1 MDWRAGLILALIL
14 VFMGWFFWITKLGL
28 DWTRLEDLVSR
39 VLNELRR
46 RCAMN
51 VVARNIR
58 SYFGEFGLLLKLP
71 REFWA
76 IQALNLFWSLAYFA
90 IATFG
95 SIHMSQDVGFS
106 DEAAGLVLSTFIT
119 GTAII
124 MILMGPVLDKY
135 GYRKVTLCSMGIM
148 LVGIIGIGA
157 TPMFFGT
164 TMVSK
169 TLIVAFYVVTAIGN
183 GLAAPVVMAG
193 TKRFTNRST
202 RAVGFNAWYLFM
214 QIGGVLLL
222 VIDPLRRTLADK
234 PTAEQLEL
242 FRDAGGNA
250 NLMFFMAA
258 VIGLCWLIVFLFLR
272 NEDQLPEFDGQ
283 GGVAKKQESAPRPKV
298 KFGDIVSRIRHDPTF
313 RKICAF
319 LLLTIPAHIPFV
331 LTFVLYPKYYLR
343 VMGSETPI
351 GGLSAINPAVIMI
364 GLILFAP
371 LVKRFNVYWVL
382 TTGMVIA
389 CGSILILAIPPQ
401 WLAGVLGTDL
411 DGAYKAMIL
420 TQIVIF
426 AIGEMIWSPQLQT
439 YVGSV
444 TPPGMEGTYMSVSRV
459 PYTTAKLLAGGIGG
473 FLLASFC
480 PEGVRKAINMGTLS
494 YWEGPETMML
504 ITALF
509 GLITPVSVLLLRKW
523 FYVES
528 KAGDAI

>member
-1 MDWRAGLILALIL
+1 MNL
-14 VFMGWFFWITKLGL
+14 VL
-28 DWTRLEDLVSR
+28 
-39 VLNELRR
+39 
-46 RCAMN
+46 
-51 VVARNIR
+51 RNIR
-58 SYFGEFGLLLKLP
+58 SYFGEFGSLLKLP

-106 DEAAGLVLSTFIT
+106 DEGAGLVLSTFLT

-135 GYRKVTLCSMGIM
+135 GYRKVTLYSMGIM
-148 LVGIIGIGA
+148 LIGIIGIGA
-157 TPMFFGT
+157 TPLFFGT
-164 TMVSK
+164 TMTSK
-169 TLIVAFYVVTAIGN
+169 VLIVAFYVVTALGN
-183 GLAAPVVMAG
+183 GMASPVLMAG
-193 TKRFTNRST
+193 TKRFTNSST
-202 RAVGFNAWYLFM
+202 QAVGFNAWYLFM

-222 VIDPLRRTLADK
+222 VIDPMRRTLADK
-234 PTAEQLEL
+234 PTAEQLAV
-242 FRDAGGNA
+242 FRDAGGNSPI
-250 NLMFFMAA
+250 MFFMAA
-258 VIGLCWLIVFLFLR
+258 MIGISWLIIFLFLR
-272 NEDQLPEFDGQ
+272 NENQFPEFDQHGDI
-283 GGVAKKQESAPRPKV
+283 AKKEPAPRPKI

-313 RKICAF
+313 RKVCAF

-351 GGLSAINPAVIMI
+351 GGLNAINPAVIMV

-371 LVKRFNVYWVL
+371 AVKKFNVYWVL
-382 TTGMVIA
+382 TTGMIIG
-389 CGSILILAIPPQ
+389 CGSVLLLAIPPQ
-401 WLAGVLGTDL
+401 WLASVLGTNL

-459 PYTTAKLLAGGIGG
+459 PYTTAKLFAGGIGG
-473 FLLASFC
+473 FLLANFC
-480 PEGVRKAINMGTLS
+480 PEGVRTSINAGTLS
-494 YWEGPETMML
+494 YWKGPEFMML

-509 GLITPVSVLLLRKW
+509 GLITPVTVLLLRKW